1 MLDHDVP
8 ERAQNFRSLGGLQA
22 AQGRRIREGVLFRTG
37 DMGDLTAQCRQR
49 LQALRIRGFVD
60 LRSRGERRARPY
72 EWPREPQFE
81 QWGHSAKLSDA
92 SIRELLQQA
101 RSTAPEAQEAMN
113 ALYKSLVRTHVGGY
127 SQMFTWLAAGRA
139 PMLIACSA
147 GKDRT
152 GVATALLLWSL
163 GVSRDDIVKDYLK
176 SNDAIATLK
185 ALVRT
190 RYGWSPDS
198 ASAQAVLVADAAY
211 LETMFEEIERCWGTI
226 HTYLDAVLGVDAIT
240 LRAVESHVLE

>member
-1 MLDHDVP
+1 
-8 ERAQNFRSLGGLQA
+8 
-22 AQGRRIREGVLFRTG
+22 
-37 DMGDLTAQCRQR
+37 
-49 LQALRIRGFVD
+49 
-60 LRSRGERRARPY
+60 
-72 EWPREPQFE
+72 
-81 QWGHSAKLSDA
+81 
-92 SIRELLQQA
+92 
-101 RSTAPEAQEAMN
+101 
-113 ALYKSLVRTHVGGY
+113 
-127 SQMFTWLAAGRA
+127 MFTWLAAGRA